1 LSTLDFWRQ
10 LRMNFPIYTLD
21 TAPEAS
27 KAALAQAKETFGFIP
42 NLEGIFAQA
51 PSLLKGSM
59 ALWDLFEAT
68 SFTPVEQQVI
78 YLSANY
84 EHECHYCMAAHSGLA
99 KMIGMSANDIQ
110 ALRNGTPLS
119 EPKLQAL
126 RQFTQRIVQARGW
139 LEEREIEAFLAAGYT
154 QQQVLEVI
162 LGIAIK
168 IMHNYTN
175 HIAKTPL
182 DKPFQPYVWSK
193 PATTA

>member
-1 LSTLDFWRQ
+1 
-10 LRMNFPIYTLD
+10 MNFAIYTID
-21 TAPEAS
+21 TAPKES
-27 KAALAQAKETFGFIP
+27 KAALIHAKETFSFIP

-51 PSLLKGSM
+51 PALLKGSM
-59 ALWDLFEAT
+59 ALWDLFETT
-68 SFTPVEQQVI
+68 SFSPIERQVI
-78 YLSANY
+78 YLTANY

-99 KMIGMSANDIQ
+99 KMIGMSADIIQ
-110 ALRNGTPLS
+110 SLRDGTRLS
-119 EPKLQAL
+119 DPKLQAL
-126 RQFTQRIVQARGW
+126 RHFTQRMVEARGW
-139 LEEREIEAFLAAGYT
+139 VDDFEIEEFIAAGYT

-193 PATTA
+193 PVVKA

>member
-1 LSTLDFWRQ
+1 MD
-10 LRMNFPIYTLD
+10 FPIYTTD
-21 TAPEAS
+21 TAPEES
-27 KAALAQAKETFGFIP
+27 KIALAHAKETFGFIP
-42 NLEGIFAQA
+42 NLEGVFAQA

-59 ALWDLFEAT
+59 ALWNLFEAT

-78 YLSANY
+78 YLTANY

-99 KMIGMSANDIQ
+99 KMIGMSADDIQ
-110 ALRNGTPLS
+110 ALRDGRLLS
-119 EPKLQAL
+119 DPKLQAL
-126 RQFTQRIVQARGW
+126 RQFTQRLIQARGW
-139 LEEREIEAFLAAGYT
+139 LDDSEIEAFLAAGYT

-182 DKPFQPYVWSK
+182 DKPFQPYIWSK
-193 PATTA
+193 PAVTA